1 MYHSVGHSV
10 FAYLEAMLTFEQQ
23 HIVAASDALKQCLGV
38 CNRYRKKNTLTE
50 TIGKTF
56 KKVNYDQYTDVEAHA
71 ELCTAEAMLL
81 KAMLTFIEDETLTSL
96 IKGGMK
102 IRNCF
107 AMYK

>member
-1 MYHSVGHSV
+1 MYHSVGNGV

-23 HIVAASDALKQCLGV
+23 HIAAASDALKQCLTV
-38 CNRYRKKNTLTE
+38 CGRFRKKNTLTE

-81 KAMLTFIEDETLTSL
+81 KVCNI
-96 IKGGMK
+96 
-102 IRNCF
+102 
-107 AMYK
+107 